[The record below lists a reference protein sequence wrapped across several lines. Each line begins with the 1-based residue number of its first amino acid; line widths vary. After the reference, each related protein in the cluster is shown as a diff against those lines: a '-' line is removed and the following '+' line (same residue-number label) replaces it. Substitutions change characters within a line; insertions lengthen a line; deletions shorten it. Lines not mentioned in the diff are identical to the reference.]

1 MACRL
6 LCSTKD
12 VRAIARSGN
21 RNTFRYSVRPDTL
34 LSVVAIKVIRG
45 RDPAAADYGMRG

>member
-34 LSVVAIKVIRG
+34 LPVVG